1 MNNTLIKG
9 LKLLEVLAYQVRPM
23 GVTEL
28 AAATGMPK
36 SGAHR
41 LLQALLD
48 ESYVVRRS
56 EGNYAASMKLWEI
69 ASAALPG
76 FDLCR
81 RARPVMEALA
91 TQTRET
97 AHLAVLDGD
106 QVVYVHKVVGRN
118 NADSSAPVGTRAPA
132 HCVATG
138 KAMLA
143 FKTKERLLQA
153 ASALH
158 PITYRTVTDPETF
171 LTQMQTIRRNGY
183 AITAGEWREAFSGVA
198 APVFGKAGEV
208 TAAVGISGSCVT
220 ISGERTES
228 LACQVKAAA
237 QQLSLP
243 QPVSGFPP
251 ALLSVM
257 RDWQPST

>member
-91 TQTRET
+91 RQTRET

-106 QVVYVHKVVGRN
+106 QVVYVHKVVGQN

-132 HCVATG
+132 YCVATG

-143 FKTKERLLQA
+143 FKAKDLLLQA

-158 PITYRTVTDPETF
+158 PITNRTVTDSDAF
-171 LTQMQTIRRNGY
+171 LAQMRAIRRNGY
-183 AITAGEWREAFSGVA
+183 AVTAGEWREAFSGVA
-198 APVFGKAGEV
+198 APIFGQVGEV
-208 TAAVGISGSCVT
+208 TAAVGISGPCAMF
-220 ISGERTES
+220 SGEKVEK

-243 QPVSGFPP
+243 RHASGSYST
-251 ALLSVM
+251 LMSVM
-257 RDWQPST
+257 RDWQPVA

>member
-56 EGNYAASMKLWEI
+56 EGSYAASMKLWEI

-91 TQTRET
+91 SKTGET
-97 AHLAVLDGD
+97 VHLAVLDGD

-118 NADSSAPVGTRAPA
+118 KSDSSAPVGTRAPA

-143 FKTKERLLQA
+143 FKTKERLVKA
-153 ASALH
+153 ASALR
-158 PITYRTVTDPETF
+158 PITNCTITDPDAF
-171 LTQMQTIRRNGY
+171 LAQMQTIRRDGY
-183 AITAGEWREAFSGVA
+183 AVTTGEWREGFSGVA
-198 APVFGKAGEV
+198 APIFGQAGEV
-208 TAAVGISGSCVT
+208 IAAVSISGSCAT
-220 ISGERTES
+220 ISGDRIEK
-228 LACQVKAAA
+228 LARQVKASA
-237 QQLSLP
+237 QQA
-243 QPVSGFPP
+243 SGSRPTF
-251 ALLSVM
+251 LNVM
-257 RDWQPST
+257 RDWQPIA

>member
-56 EGNYAASMKLWEI
+56 EGSYAASMKLWEI

-91 TQTRET
+91 SQTGET
-97 AHLAVLDGD
+97 VHLAVLDGD
-106 QVVYVHKVVGRN
+106 QVVYVHKVMGRDK
-118 NADSSAPVGTRAPA
+118 ADSSAPVGTRAPA

-143 FKTKERLLQA
+143 FKTKEQLLQV
-153 ASALH
+153 ASALR
-158 PITYRTVTDPETF
+158 PITSRTITDSDTF
-171 LTQMQTIRRNGY
+171 LGQMHAIRRDGY
-183 AITAGEWREAFSGVA
+183 AVTKGEWREGFSGVA
-198 APVFGKAGEV
+198 APVFGQAGEV
-208 TAAVGISGSCVT
+208 STAIGVSGSCAAL
-220 ISGERTES
+220 SAERIER

-237 QQLSLP
+237 RQLSVHSQASGP
-243 QPVSGFPP
+243 QSI
-251 ALLSVM
+251 LLNVM
-257 RDWQPST
+257 RDWQPIA

>member
-56 EGNYAASMKLWEI
+56 EGSYAASMKLWEI

-81 RARPVMEALA
+81 RARPVMDALA
-91 TQTRET
+91 SQSGET
-97 AHLAVLDGD
+97 AHLVVLDGD

-118 NADSSAPVGTRAPA
+118 KSDSSAPVGTRAPA

-143 FKTKERLLQA
+143 FKTKEQLLQI
-153 ASALH
+153 ASALS
-158 PITYRTVTDPETF
+158 PITSRTITDSDAF
-171 LTQMQTIRRNGY
+171 LNQMQTIRRDGY
-183 AITAGEWREAFSGVA
+183 AVTTGEWHEGFSGVA
-198 APVFGKAGEV
+198 APVFGQAGEV
-208 TAAVGISGSCVT
+208 TTAIGVSGSRAAL
-220 ISGERTES
+220 SAERIER
-228 LACQVKAAA
+228 LAYQVKAAA
-237 QQLSLP
+237 QQLSLSQQASASNP
-243 QPVSGFPP
+243 T
-251 ALLSVM
+251 LLSVM
-257 RDWQPST
+257 REWQPIA